1 MVLHPDS
8 MSTPAP
14 VSNNPVRVGVMASGN
29 GSNFE
34 AICQAIASGQLDIHI
49 TVVIYNNPDAYVRE
63 RAKSRGIPAVLLDHR
78 QYRGDRETFDRTIV
92 ETLQR
97 YEVELVVMAG
107 WMRRV
112 TQVFIDGFPMRALNI
127 HPSLLPSFPGLHA
140 VRQALDY
147 GVKLAGCTVHWVTL
161 EVDSG
166 PIVAQA
172 AVPVLDDDTEATLQA
187 RIHLEE
193 HEIYPK
199 AIAIAVRQLRQRWAD

>member
-1 MVLHPDS
+1 MVLLPDF

-14 VSNNPVRVGVMASGN
+14 VSSNPVRVGVMASGS

-49 TVVIYNNPDAYVRE
+49 PVVIYNNPDAYVRE
-63 RAKSRGIPAVLLDHR
+63 RAKSWGIPAVLLDHR
-78 QYRGDRETFDRTIV
+78 QYKGDRESFDRKIV
-92 ETLQR
+92 ETLQSFD
-97 YEVELVVMAG
+97 VELVVMAG

-112 TQVFIDGFPMRALNI
+112 TQVFLDGFPMRALNI

-140 VRQALDY
+140 ARQALDY

-166 PIVAQA
+166 PIIAQA
-172 AVPVLDDDTEATLQA
+172 AVPVLDDDTEDTLQS
-187 RIHLEE
+187 RIHFEE
-193 HEIYPK
+193 HDIYPK
-199 AIAIAVRQLRQRWAD
+199 AIAIAAQQIRQARAS